1 MTSNQRAAHVPI
13 VMAAAVALLMLSFAA
28 CAPSADTS
36 ESAVGSEPKTTTAT
50 PLLESAEV
58 RQRGLDVVAQLLAGD
73 TESVLDGATAQ
84 VKGAITADGLTA
96 AWEQAIFGAGEYQL
110 TLGARVSQA
119 QGLDVVQSYLQ
130 YANRV
135 VRVTTSFDSES
146 KLAGV
151 FFATATAAEVADLA
165 GAMTTDTSAA
175 AVPEGAERV
184 AVGEHELPGILTVP
198 ATAPSAVVVM
208 LGGSGPT
215 DADSTVGANKP
226 FAQLATA
233 LRDSGFAS
241 LRFDKRYAAHPEL
254 AESEPVTMQ
263 AEYLDDVAAAIEL
276 VRDNPKTAGTAV
288 VLLGHS
294 QGAMVAPAV
303 LAADP
308 GLAGGVLLAGSPRS
322 LWQIMLDQQ
331 LDAIEISGKNADE
344 QADLV
349 AQARAQTALAEAV
362 TDPSGPG
369 AFGLPASYVASVNAL
384 DHAALASGLT
394 MPLFVAHGEAD
405 SQASVERDFEA
416 WRPVLAGNP
425 SVEYHR
431 YPGLNHIF
439 MPTQGKTTIEEY
451 AVPGELDPA
460 FLADLTRWLGLL

>member
-1 MTSNQRAAHVPI
+1 MTSNHRAAHVPI
-13 VMAAAVALLMLSFAA
+13 VMAAAVALFMLSFAA

-36 ESAVGSEPKTTTAT
+36 ESAAGSEPKITTVTSV
-50 PLLESAEV
+50 LESAEV
-58 RQRGLDVVAQLLAGD
+58 RQRGLDVVAKLLAGD
-73 TESVLDGATAQ
+73 TESVLNGATAQ
-84 VKGAITADGLTA
+84 VKGAVTVDGLAA
-96 AWEQAIFGAGEYQL
+96 AWEQAIFGAGEYRL

-119 QGLDVVQSYLQ
+119 QGFDVVQSYLQ

-135 VRVTTSFDSES
+135 VRVTTSFDSDN
-146 KLAGV
+146 KLAGI

-165 GAMTTDTSAA
+165 RATTPDTVAA
-175 AVPEGAERV
+175 PVPEGAERV
-184 AVGEHELPGILTVP
+184 AVGEHELPGLLTVP
-198 ATAPSAVVVM
+198 ASTPSVVVVM

-233 LRDSGFAS
+233 LRDRGFAS

-254 AESEPVTMQ
+254 AESEPVTIQ
-263 AEYLDDVAAAIEL
+263 AEYLDDAAAAIEL
-276 VRDNPKTAGTAV
+276 VRGNPKTAGAAV

-308 GLAGGVLLAGSPRS
+308 GLSGGVLLAGSPRS

-331 LDAIEISGKNADE
+331 LDGIETSGKSADE

-349 AQARAQTALAEAV
+349 AQARAQTALAEAI
-362 TDPSGPG
+362 TDTSGPG

-384 DHAALASGLT
+384 DHTTLARSLT

-405 SQASVERDFEA
+405 FQVSVERDFEA
-416 WRPVLAGNP
+416 WRPVLADNP
-425 SVEYHR
+425 GVEYHR

-439 MPTQGKTTIEEY
+439 MPTQGQTTIEEY
-451 AVPGELDPA
+451 AVPGELDPV
-460 FLADLTRWLGLL
+460 FLADLTRWLDLF